1 MPRVR
6 GQLEGGRDLVADE
19 VDRVEILREA
29 DEVTVIGIVAGAAS
43 VDPIVHVGRTRDEAE
58 DQVIAAEHQLLLR
71 VAGRQREL
79 AWRGAQ
85 HLVHEFLVDP
95 HDPVFAV
102 DGRAPAR
109 SIKKFS
115 KPPSIIKMAF
125 YIEDNLLQDELS
137 LHYAH
142 WTMSLSTLQSLA
154 QDAVKMSAE
163 LKTYYNNYINTSTQ
177 EKRIAFSHF
186 VHAYQ
191 EFYGYL
197 LSIRNTIIQYYNLF
211 VLTCN
216 QIDPNN
222 KEHTIFAKKSDIG
235 HDELLAAT
243 KELLLHGN
251 MGRLAGFALLRAA
264 LETSITRELFNPK
277 KSQRYSNNQIIF
289 LGKDIPTLKAI
300 WKRVEKLHL
309 ERYFK
314 TDSLKRLYTLES
326 KIVHQGYC
334 TDEYLIWF
342 LYYHT
347 VREIIGAFKANLK
360 HYGDQILEEL
370 QKDGLILIK

>member
-1 MPRVR
+1 MRANKEESDFILFLSAFPSLKFRLFARSSKKVYLYHFLHTIMDSKI
-6 GQLEGGRDLVADE
+6 QTIASYYSKFENILPYELIHSEITEELGRARNEINKIIDEDL
-19 VDRVEILREA
+19 RNIKNL
-29 DEVTVIGIVAGAAS
+29 TS
-43 VDPIVHVGRTRDEAE
+43 V
-58 DQVIAAEHQLLLR
+58 QNNVIA
-71 VAGRQREL
+71 
-79 AWRGAQ
+79 
-85 HLVHEFLVDP
+85 F
-95 HDPVFAV
+95 
-102 DGRAPAR
+102 
-109 SIKKFS
+109 KKFS

-125 YIEDNLLQDELS
+125 YIEDDLLQDELS
-137 LHYAH
+137 FHYAH

-163 LKTYYNNYINTSTQ
+163 LKTYYNNYINTSRQ
-177 EKRIAFSHF
+177 EKRIAFNHF
-186 VHAYQ
+186 VRAYQ

-197 LSIRNTIIQYYNLF
+197 ISIRNTIIQYYNLF

-216 QIDPNN
+216 KIDPNN

-251 MGRLAGFALLRAA
+251 MGRLAGFALLRSAV
-264 LETSITRELFNPK
+264 ETSITRELFNPK
-277 KSQRYSNNQIIF
+277 KSQRYSNNQVIF
-289 LGKDIPTLKAI
+289 LGKDISTLKAI
-300 WKRVEKLHL
+300 SKRVEKLHL

-314 TDSLKRLYTLES
+314 TDSLKRLNTLES
-326 KIVHQGYC
+326 KIVHQGYG

-347 VREIIGAFKANLK
+347 AREIIGAFKANLK